1 MAITFT
7 HLNAAA
13 GRPMKWPTYLT
24 VCADSVITDTV
35 PVQRC
40 GSMDLTMLNVDD
52 DDVIRAHVTS
62 YDVRECQTGSYILSH
77 AYAATKPFH
86 VHIPHENAAR
96 FLPEDIDGT
105 DPSCQT
111 MTCTAPLL
119 NGIGVVR
126 DVSGDRRRAT
136 ICGLSYMGEN
146 GWRPYELRTLV
157 DDKDDNP
164 QKQVPRPYSLV
175 SFHGTLVKMAKD
187 GVLEVDLHR
196 VSYLQPAYSLLLVE
210 LDICADVAGRDR
222 ATLAFQHLNRD
233 QEKVERLLRTAA
245 EAKTRKRA
253 RRASLS
259 SSSVDSVD
267 DEPRSKVTHIEK

>member
-1 MAITFT
+1 MAITFI

-24 VCADSVITDTV
+24 ICADSVITDTI
-35 PVQRC
+35 PVVR
-40 GSMDLTMLNVDD
+40 GEHKDLTMLNVE
-52 DDVIRAHVTS
+52 DVAVRAYITA
-62 YDVRECQTGSYILSH
+62 YDIHERQPGSYILSH

-126 DVSGDRRRAT
+126 DVSADRRRAT

-146 GWRPYELRTLV
+146 GWRAYELSTLV

-164 QKQVPRPYSLV
+164 QKQMPRRYSLV
-175 SFHGTLVKMAKD
+175 SFHGTLIKKAED

-196 VSYLQPAYSLLLVE
+196 VGYLQPAHSFLLVE
-210 LDICADVAGRDR
+210 LDICADAAGRDR
-222 ATLAFQHLNRD
+222 AMLAFQHLNRD
-233 QEKVERLLRTAA
+233 QEKVERLLHNATEAKSQKRGRTA
-245 EAKTRKRA
+245 
-253 RRASLS
+253 SLTS
-259 SSSVDSVD
+259 TSEDSVE
-267 DEPRSKVTHIEK
+267 DEPRSKMAHVR